1 MVHNISRTFTTS
13 LNIKGLDGNRWRY
26 SRRLEMANVERARKR
41 ARQEGEGEVG
51 KGGVAK
57 RAGKAKITRQGS
69 RFDVQ
74 LRIRAS
80 WQWL

>member
-1 MVHNISRTFTTS
+1 
-13 LNIKGLDGNRWRY
+13 
-26 SRRLEMANVERARKR
+26 MANVERARKR

-51 KGGVAK
+51 KRGVAK